1 MSGEHS
7 FFMAISQLNI
17 LLLALRATVVLL
29 ILRVTIGI
37 ISNYPDY
44 LPPDFDAEFLRNR
57 EGYFWGI
64 YAWAFY
70 THIVS
75 GPLAIVFGLVLLSGN
90 IRSRWPGFHRWLGR
104 VQGLMVVGVLAPSG
118 LVMSY
123 WAASGPIGGFSLATL
138 SILTSLCILLG
149 WQAALRRQYARHR
162 RWMER
167 TMILLCSAIT
177 LRLIV
182 GTAIVTNTQISWI
195 DPEMFDP
202 VANWLSWV
210 VPLLIYESWSRNW
223 RQKGA
228 FPQH

>member
-1 MSGEHS
+1 MPVMS
-7 FFMAISQLNI
+7 APRLNI
-17 LLLALRATVVLL
+17 LLLLLRATIVLL

-37 ISNYPDY
+37 VSNYPDY

-57 EGYFWGI
+57 EGYFFGV

-70 THIVS
+70 AHIVS
-75 GPLAIVFGLVLLSGN
+75 GPLAIVFGLVLLSGKM
-90 IRSRWPGFHRWLGR
+90 RSRWPVFHRWLGR
-104 VQGLMVVGVLAPSG
+104 VQVLLVVGVLAPSG

-123 WAASGPIGGFSLATL
+123 WAASGPIGGISLATL
-138 SILTSLCILLG
+138 SILTTLCMLLG
-149 WQAALRRQYARHR
+149 WRAAVRRQYARHR

-177 LRLIV
+177 LRVIV
-182 GTAIVTNTQISWI
+182 GTALVTHAQISWI

-210 VPLLIYESWSRNW
+210 VPLLIYESWSRYW
-223 RQKGA
+223 RQKWG
-228 FPQH
+228 FPPQ